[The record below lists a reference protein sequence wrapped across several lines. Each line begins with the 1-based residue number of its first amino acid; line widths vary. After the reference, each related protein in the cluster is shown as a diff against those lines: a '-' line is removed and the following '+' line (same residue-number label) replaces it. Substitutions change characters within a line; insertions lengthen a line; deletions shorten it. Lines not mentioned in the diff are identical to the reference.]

1 MRRSTGSVAQSYAA
15 ILDGKTQAH
24 GLTLA
29 QVTNNLDPAADFL
42 LNTGLDSQ
50 QLISQMALANSL
62 SPAFQQFSA
71 RYGVPDNNLS
81 FGVAQTEYQQQ
92 TVWTQTAFM
101 ARIFLPIL
109 HFIMEAIIFGSFPLI
124 FLMTLIPGFSKKAF
138 GYIMSM
144 LMWLTFWAP
153 LMSILNG
160 LSAWMIS
167 IYAFPLNVTGG
178 NVNLNDMGYI
188 FHTLRQ
194 WSAMIG
200 SASMTVPMLAY
211 GLATMSSFVGA
222 ETVAGVTGAIS
233 GGINTAAQ
241 TVATEK
247 GAQGLQNQAQ
257 NIMQNQANNAYTDP
271 SQFDGLI
278 DYNAES
284 IAEQR
289 QAMSD
294 FIKQRGMGNAA
305 NADLAEIKYR
315 YGVNSTL
322 GASGG
327 YTHQTIYS
335 SEQYSDFKKDWSNA
349 TTVEARTNVLMKLYS
364 EGLSNIDNMNISGTE
379 KAKLKAK
386 LLQGF
391 YGAV

>member
-1 MRRSTGSVAQSYAA
+1 
-15 ILDGKTQAH
+15 
-24 GLTLA
+24 
-29 QVTNNLDPAADFL
+29 
-42 LNTGLDSQ
+42 
-50 QLISQMALANSL
+50 
-62 SPAFQQFSA
+62 
-71 RYGVPDNNLS
+71 
-81 FGVAQTEYQQQ
+81 
-92 TVWTQTAFM
+92 
-101 ARIFLPIL
+101 
-109 HFIMEAIIFGSFPLI
+109 
-124 FLMTLIPGFSKKAF
+124 
-138 GYIMSM
+138 
-144 LMWLTFWAP
+144 
-153 LMSILNG
+153 
-160 LSAWMIS
+160 
-167 IYAFPLNVTGG
+167 
-178 NVNLNDMGYI
+178 
-188 FHTLRQ
+188 
-194 WSAMIG
+194 
-200 SASMTVPMLAY
+200 
-211 GLATMSSFVGA
+211 VGA